1 MVRVTCMRC
10 HRSYALTNEQIM
22 RAVEESHGT
31 KHKHFVVSCPYC
43 RTPAKVPLRSIHQA
57 YARLEKLG
65 LWTAAPATEGRVTV
79 SDEALALETD
89 AEGETKNPVRR
100 EES

>member
-10 HRSYALTNEQIM
+10 HRSYVLTNEQIVH
-22 RAVEESHGT
+22 AVEESRGT
-31 KHKHFVVSCPYC
+31 KHKHSVVSCPYC

-65 LWTAAPATEGRVTV
+65 LLTAAPTAEGQAIAP
-79 SDEALALETD
+79 DEGSALEAD
-89 AEGETKNPVRR
+89 AEGEAEKPAR
-100 EES
+100 